1 MLAKSKKLVDFRSP
15 QQLTRAL
22 EPLKQALET
31 HRRSLTLLESAL
43 REFEE
48 TLNQAEQGP
57 EHLKVQHTSSS
68 SETIELLR
76 N

>member
-1 MLAKSKKLVDFRSP
+1 MLAKSKKPVDFRRP

-31 HRRSLTLLESAL
+31 HRRSLALLDSAL
-43 REFEE
+43 MEFEE

-57 EHLKVQHTSSS
+57 EHLQAQHTSSS